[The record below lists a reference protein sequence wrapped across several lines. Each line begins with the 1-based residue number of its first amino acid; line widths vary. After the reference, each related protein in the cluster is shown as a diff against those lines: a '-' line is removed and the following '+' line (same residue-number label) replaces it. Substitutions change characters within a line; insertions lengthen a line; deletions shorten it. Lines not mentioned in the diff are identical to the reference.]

1 MSKLIIIILSLI
13 SIFVFISTVL
23 SNSYASLLFLPVP
36 CYFLATLLTE
46 KNDFDLTTSKRIGV
60 FYISL
65 IIILILIST
74 MKII

>member
-46 KNDFDLTTSKRIGV
+46 KNDFDLTTSKRIGG